1 LLRIRFSLNSDSEIK
16 YLYKLV
22 KSIRFSNY
30 FGAEVNYD
38 FTQRLQF
45 KVNGKLV
52 SENVVGID
60 NEIE

>member
-1 LLRIRFSLNSDSEIK
+1 M
-16 YLYKLV
+16 

-60 NEIE
+60 NEIEEEHFETTARIQ